1 MIDLALEI
9 RLDGLVATNT
19 TISRAKLLTTQ
30 AQLEKIGAGGL
41 SGEPLK
47 KHSTEIV
54 RYISQ
59 KSEGK
64 IPIIASGGI
73 FTAADAKEKF
83 AAGAT
88 LVQVWT
94 GFIYEGPGIVRK
106 IIEGMNPKSLHPQT
120 PRQTSPGHKP

>member
-1 MIDLALEI
+1 M
-9 RLDGLVATNT
+9 VATNA
-19 TISRAKLLTTQ
+19 TISRAKLLTSKS
-30 AQLEKIGAGGL
+30 QLEKIGAGGL

-73 FTAADAKEKF
+73 FTAPDAEEKM

-88 LVQVWT
+88 LVQVWRR
-94 GFIYEGPGIVRK
+94 IVAT
-106 IIEGMNPKSLHPQT
+106 IVD
-120 PRQTSPGHKP
+120 